1 MKIETFKINLA
12 VADGV
17 DRKVASHVVV
27 DAVSLID
34 KTIGIFGVEVEELVE
49 GTSATK
55 ARGSTRRPI
64 AQAPVEA
71 APVEAAPAEPK
82 PKRKYTRRKA
92 AGEAEN
98 VGVKVRRVDR
108 GDGTVVEQR
117 GNCQGGGAV

>member
-71 APVEAAPAEPK
+71 APAEPK
-82 PKRKYTRRKA
+82 PKRKYTRRQKV